1 VSDAVAHKPRD
12 RGPLLAVLALVAI
25 AVWFFLSFERVTERE
40 HVGVRGEA
48 ARNPYLA
55 AQRLV
60 ERMGMRA
67 VTLPHV
73 SGLDRLPQG
82 AVLLL
87 PAGRRSLGVPR
98 TTAVLAWVE
107 AGGHLVVQAERV
119 GQRDDLLSRLGVTR
133 GRNTGTAPRGPV
145 SVALADGADGL
156 RVRMPA
162 HVVIDAPKRTVIRS
176 ADPGSGKVLLQF
188 ELGSGL
194 VTVVTG
200 LAWATTPAIGD
211 LDHAAFLWQLVNA
224 RPGTAEAVFP
234 SRLAAPSL
242 VAFLIEHAR
251 WVLVASALLIAAWL
265 WRIVPRF
272 GPVAPDPVP
281 DRRRLLDHLRAAGRY
296 HWSSGDA
303 EQLLADAAGSCL
315 RALGQ
320 RLPGVVA
327 LPETERAAELARR
340 SGLRADS
347 VRRAFAPGRLDSI
360 AFTEAVG
367 TLQQLRERLLA

>member
-1 VSDAVAHKPRD
+1 MSAAAARKPLD
-12 RGPLLAVLALVAI
+12 RGPLLAVLSLVAI
-25 AVWFFLSFERVTERE
+25 AVWFLLSFERVTERE
-40 HVGVRGEA
+40 HVGARGEA

-73 SGLDRLPQG
+73 SGLDRLPQD
-82 AVLLL
+82 AMLLL

-98 TTAVLAWVE
+98 ETAIFVWVE
-107 AGGHLVVQAERV
+107 AGGHLVVQAERA

-133 GRNTGTAPRGPV
+133 GRNTGAAPRGPV
-145 SVALADGADGL
+145 SVALADGAEAL
-156 RVRMPA
+156 RVRLPTQM
-162 HVVIDAPKRTVIRS
+162 ILDAPKRSVIRS
-176 ADPGSGKVLLQF
+176 ADSGGGKVLLQF
-188 ELGSGL
+188 EVGSGL

-200 LAWATTPAIGD
+200 LAWATNPAIGE
-211 LDHAAFLWQLVNA
+211 LDHAAFLWQLVNGRTGA
-224 RPGTAEAVFP
+224 TAAVFP
-234 SRLAAPSL
+234 PRLAAPSL

-251 WVLVASALLIAAWL
+251 WALIASALLVATWL

-303 EQLLADAAGSCL
+303 ERLLADAAGSCQ
-315 RALGQ
+315 RALAQ
-320 RLPGVVA
+320 RLPGVIG
-327 LPETERAAELARR
+327 LPEAERAAELARR
-340 SGLRADS
+340 SGLRADRI
-347 VRRAFAPGRLDSI
+347 RRAFAPGRLDPI